1 MSIGSLG
8 FAGIGA
14 ATPLPQ
20 AKGSDADRSV
30 QETAAQKSEQQSD
43 AKAESAAG
51 IGETDGDD
59 HKIEE
64 REGDGR
70 MPWQTPAS
78 GNVSDLKGD
87 ESNGAPL
94 PSSRDATGQC
104 GNVLDLTG

>member
-30 QETAAQKSEQQSD
+30 QETAAQKSEQLSD
-43 AKAESAAG
+43 LKAELAAG
-51 IGETDGDD
+51 IGEADGDNR
-59 HKIEE
+59 KIEE

-70 MPWQTPAS
+70 MLWQASAS
-78 GNVSDLKGD
+78 GNPAITGG
-87 ESNGAPL
+87 ESSGTPL
-94 PSSRDATGQC
+94 PCSRDASGNC
-104 GNVLDLTG
+104 GNLLDLTG

>member
-30 QETAAQKSEQQSD
+30 QETAAPKSEQQSD

-51 IGETDGDD
+51 IGEPDGNNR
-59 HKIEE
+59 KIEE

-70 MPWQTPAS
+70 MPWQAQAGGNPA
-78 GNVSDLKGD
+78 DQKAE
-87 ESNGAPL
+87 ESSGAPL